1 MVCPDPAYRITAM
14 QAYHH
19 PALQLPA
26 PTVIITPHFVR
37 AATTFDEDEQ
47 PPIPY
52 IEHQAP
58 GALPKKKK
66 KTQKTKEPGPRSA
79 TPTALGESIRQH
91 TSTVKPVAVKAKGK
105 GKERE
110 ESPKKGS
117 KLVIKNTREQRYSD
131 KRAIEEDITRKLFLS
146 ALSAPA
152 NMAATKV
159 IKPAQELKIKEP
171 PMLAAPVTS

>member
-37 AATTFDEDEQ
+37 AATTFDEEEQ

-52 IEHQAP
+52 NDLQHQAGG

-66 KTQKTKEPGPRSA
+66 KVPKTKEAGPGPRAA

-91 TSTVKPVAVKAKGK
+91 TSTVKPVAIKSKGK
-105 GKERE
+105 GKEKEKAE
-110 ESPKKGS
+110 ESPKKSS

-131 KRAIEEDITRKLFLS
+131 KRTIEEDITRKLSCSFQQHS
-146 ALSAPA
+146 
-152 NMAATKV
+152 
-159 IKPAQELKIKEP
+159 
-171 PMLAAPVTS
+171 

>member
-1 MVCPDPAYRITAM
+1 MVCPDPALRITAM

-52 IEHQAP
+52 NDQIQVQSDSHAQAQ
-58 GALPKKKK
+58 AQVQANLPKKKK
-66 KTQKTKEPGPRSA
+66 KVQKTKEPGLGPRAA

-91 TSTVKPVAVKAKGK
+91 TSNVKPAPVKGGGKGK
-105 GKERE
+105 GKEVGGE
-110 ESPKKGS
+110 GSPKKGS

-131 KRAIEEDITRKLFLS
+131 KRAIEEDITRMSLFS
-146 ALSAPA
+146 WF
-152 NMAATKV
+152 V
-159 IKPAQELKIKEP
+159 WD
-171 PMLAAPVTS
+171 

>member
-1 MVCPDPAYRITAM
+1 M

-52 IEHQAP
+52 HDQAQAQAL

-66 KTQKTKEPGPRSA
+66 KTQKVPGPRAA

-91 TSTVKPVAVKAKGK
+91 TSTVKPVAIKGKGK
-105 GKERE
+105 GKEKEKVE

-131 KRAIEEDITRKLFLS
+131 KRAIEDDITRELSLFF
-146 ALSAPA
+146 
-152 NMAATKV
+152 
-159 IKPAQELKIKEP
+159 
-171 PMLAAPVTS
+171 

>member
-1 MVCPDPAYRITAM
+1 M

-66 KTQKTKEPGPRSA
+66 KTQKTKEPAGPRCA

-91 TSTVKPVAVKAKGK
+91 TSTVKPVAVKSKGK

-117 KLVIKNTREQRYSD
+117 KLVIKNIREQRYSD
-131 KRAIEEDITRKLFLS
+131 KRAIEEDITRKLSLS
-146 ALSAPA
+146 GSDTA
-152 NMAATKV
+152 NVVATKV
-159 IKPAQELKIKEP
+159 IKPAQELKIKEAP
-171 PMLAAPVTS
+171 LLAAPAISTSSSHSSPRHS

>member
-1 MVCPDPAYRITAM
+1 MVCPDPAFRITAM

-37 AATTFDEDEQ
+37 AATTFDEYEQ

-52 IEHQAP
+52 TDHAASGTGT

-66 KTQKTKEPGPRSA
+66 RVPKTKEAAPRSA

-91 TSTVKPVAVKAKGK
+91 TSTVKPVAVKVKGK
-105 GKERE
+105 GKEKDRERE

-131 KRAIEEDITRKLFLS
+131 KRAIEDDITRKL
-146 ALSAPA
+146 
-152 NMAATKV
+152 
-159 IKPAQELKIKEP
+159 
-171 PMLAAPVTS
+171 

>member
-1 MVCPDPAYRITAM
+1 M

-52 IEHQAP
+52 NEHTVP

-66 KTQKTKEPGPRSA
+66 KTQKKEPGPRAA

-91 TSTVKPVAVKAKGK
+91 TSTAKPAAVKGKGK
-105 GKERE
+105 GKEKE

-131 KRAIEEDITRKLFLS
+131 KRAIEEDITRKFTFIFDQRS
-146 ALSAPA
+146 
-152 NMAATKV
+152 
-159 IKPAQELKIKEP
+159 
-171 PMLAAPVTS
+171 